1 MLKTDK
7 DMAGNNDLSVVIRHI
22 LSDIRVEIGDEF
34 DKNFERQGFFTKAWA
49 RRKSPIRGDGHIL
62 VASGDLR
69 KSVQSRSDAT
79 SITFFSSS
87 PYAAIHNEGGEIKVT
102 EKMKRYFRAK
112 FYESMG
118 MTKKQ
123 GGKRRTLTDGG
134 FYAWTSKMNLNPNAE
149 FWRAMALMKVGKTIK
164 IPKRQF
170 LGMAPEVER
179 EVTKIIEDEL
189 EEYFNHL
196 KL

>member
-62 VASGDLR
+62 VASADLR

-79 SITFFSSS
+79 SITFYSSS

-134 FYAWTSKMNLNPNAE
+134 FYAWTSQMNLNSNAE

-170 LGMAPEVER
+170 LGMAPEVEK

-196 KL
+196 NI